1 MREDMTAH
9 SRDGNSAGD
18 LKVVFADLNIDQP
31 TEVGSVFARAPLF
44 WPQQVLDAAVDS
56 GILLNR
62 ELLDVVQRNLNASFS
77 LLRKLVGARSF
88 GEVIELQAAHMSNQ
102 VTALIGQSEEL
113 TALSVRTATEFMR
126 DAYPRR

>member
-1 MREDMTAH
+1 MTAH
-9 SRDGNSAGD
+9 SNEGNSAGA

-31 TEVGSVFARAPLF
+31 PEVGAVFEGVTVF
-44 WPQQVLDAAVDS
+44 WPQQVFDAAVDS
-56 GILLNR
+56 SVLLNR

-77 LLRKLVGARSF
+77 LLRKLVGARSL

-113 TALSVRTATEFMR
+113 TALSVRTATEFMQE
-126 DAYPRR
+126 AYPRR

>member
-1 MREDMTAH
+1 MTAH

-31 TEVGSVFARAPLF
+31 TEVGTVLERATVF
-44 WPQQVLDAAVDS
+44 WPQQVFDAVL
-56 GILLNR
+56 INR

-77 LLRKLVGARSF
+77 LLKKLLAARSL
-88 GEVIELQAAHMSNQ
+88 GEIIELQAAHMSNQ

-113 TALSVRTATEFMR
+113 TVLSVRAATEFMR
-126 DAYPRR
+126 DAYSRR